1 MREHD
6 IDTSGEEF
14 QNALSLIRF
23 THQSIFLTGKAG
35 TGKSTFLRY
44 VCENVKKS
52 HVVLAPTGIAAINV
66 GGSTLHSFFKLPFHP
81 LVPDDSRFSPRR
93 IRDFLKY
100 RKSHIKLLERVELII
115 IDEISMVRA
124 DVIDFVDR
132 VLRVYCHN
140 MREPFGGKQMLFV
153 GDVFQLEPVVMSD
166 EREILSR
173 YYPNPFFFSARVFR
187 QMSLVSIELQKVYR
201 QTDRAFVTA
210 LDHIRQNCVGDLE
223 LQLLNTRFSGEACAE
238 EGADGIQAYNIVLA
252 TRRDNVD
259 YTNQNQLDRLPDKS
273 VIFDGKI
280 WGEFPESSLPTLLH
294 LELKVG
300 AQVIFVKNDPVKR
313 WVNGTLGR
321 VTGID
326 GEHTTLDVLTETGV
340 PVTVTPEMWS
350 NTRYTLNEAEH
361 KIEEEVIGTFTQF
374 PLRLAWAITIHKSQG
389 LTFRHVT
396 VDLTGGT
403 FAGGQAYVALSRC
416 TSLEGLTLRKRLT
429 RSDIFVRPEIVDFA
443 RQFNN
448 REALERALRFAKADS
463 EYRACSQAFD
473 HGDIQGCLDH
483 FFVAIH
489 TRYDIERPQIKR
501 LIRRKLGVFR
511 RLRDERDEMRRQLE
525 TQNEKL
531 ERLAREYVAMG
542 DECVTEARNIRAALA
557 NYSKAIDLSPRLLI
571 AWVRR
576 GVTHADSGQLEQA
589 LHDLNRAVT
598 LAPGSFKAIY
608 NRGRVLI
615 RKQLWQEAV
624 ADLTRA
630 TSLNDKNPKP
640 YKLLGDAYS
649 RMGDEEKALLY
660 WELARRLEKGSRDNI
675 S

>member
-201 QTDRAFVTA
+201 QTDRAFVAA
-210 LDHIRQNCVGDLE
+210 LDHIRQNRVGALE

-374 PLRLAWAITIHKSQG
+374 PLRLAWA
-389 LTFRHVT
+389 
-396 VDLTGGT
+396 
-403 FAGGQAYVALSRC
+403 
-416 TSLEGLTLRKRLT
+416 
-429 RSDIFVRPEIVDFA
+429 
-443 RQFNN
+443 
-448 REALERALRFAKADS
+448 
-463 EYRACSQAFD
+463 
-473 HGDIQGCLDH
+473 
-483 FFVAIH
+483 
-489 TRYDIERPQIKR
+489 
-501 LIRRKLGVFR
+501 
-511 RLRDERDEMRRQLE
+511 
-525 TQNEKL
+525 
-531 ERLAREYVAMG
+531 
-542 DECVTEARNIRAALA
+542 
-557 NYSKAIDLSPRLLI
+557 SP
-571 AWVRR
+571 
-576 GVTHADSGQLEQA
+576 S
-589 LHDLNRAVT
+589 
-598 LAPGSFKAIY
+598 
-608 NRGRVLI
+608 
-615 RKQLWQEAV
+615 
-624 ADLTRA
+624 TRA
-630 TSLNDKNPKP
+630 R
-640 YKLLGDAYS
+640 G
-649 RMGDEEKALLY
+649 
-660 WELARRLEKGSRDNI
+660 
-675 S
+675 

>member
-6 IDTSGEEF
+6 IDTSGEKF

-100 RKSHIKLLERVELII
+100 NKSHIKLLERVELII

-153 GDVFQLEPVVMSD
+153 GDVFQLEPVVKSD

-238 EGADGIQAYNIVLA
+238 EGADGLQAYNIVLA

-259 YTNQNQLDRLPDKS
+259 HTNQNQLDRLPDKP
-273 VIFDGKI
+273 VVFDGKI

-300 AQVIFVKNDPVKR
+300 AQVIFVKNDSGKR

-326 GEHTTLDVLTETGV
+326 GEHTSLDVLTETGL

-350 NTRYTLNEAEH
+350 NTRYTLNEEEH

-448 REALERALRFAKADS
+448 REALEHALRFAKADS

-473 HGDIQGCLDH
+473 RGDIQGCLDH

-511 RLRDERDEMRRQLE
+511 RLRDERDEMHRQLE
-525 TQNEKL
+525 SQNEKL

-589 LHDLNRAVT
+589 LRDLNRAVA

-608 NRGRVLI
+608 NRGRVLM

-660 WELARRLEKGSRDNI
+660 WELARRLENGSRDNI